1 MYLSFSAIVAAVSV
15 AGSAY
20 SQQIAQDPG
29 RSGVPIELVHLYYD
43 EYPQGI
49 LKPSHEKQFRPVGMI
64 VSDDSAHRH
73 RRIVYRAQ
81 VLELRSF
88 TRPKQH

>member
-1 MYLSFSAIVAAVSV
+1 MYLSFSAIVTAVGI
-15 AGSAY
+15 AGSVS

-49 LKPSHEKQFRPVGMI
+49 LKLSHEKQ
-64 VSDDSAHRH
+64 
-73 RRIVYRAQ
+73 
-81 VLELRSF
+81 L
-88 TRPKQH
+88 